1 MIKGVCDTYVA
12 LSIFSMNISVAIVER
27 KLKKIKDIR
36 DTFILIFELDLK
48 ERLDFD
54 TQNLKTAERRRFF
67 HSILSPPLFDSIVE
81 SLLPIIP
88 EHTPL
93 FY

>member
-1 MIKGVCDTYVA
+1 MIKGLCDTYVA

-54 TQNLKTAERRRFF
+54 TQNLKIAERRRFF
-67 HSILSPPLFDSIVE
+67 HSILFPPLFDSIVE